1 MGVPTDAPVT
11 KTMDWEALVRE
22 AWGDDWHEK
31 EVVYEFSGGAKRK
44 STDET
49 PGTGSIYQTS

>member
-1 MGVPTDAPVT
+1 MSIPTDKPVT
-11 KTMDWEALVRE
+11 QTLDLRSLARE

-31 EVVYEFSGGAKRK
+31 EVVYEFTGGRKFK

-49 PGTGSIYQTS
+49 PSDGSIYQTD

>member
-1 MGVPTDAPVT
+1 
-11 KTMDWEALVRE
+11 MDLEALVRE

-31 EVVYEFSGGAKRK
+31 EVVYEFSGEAKFK

-49 PGTGSIYQTS
+49 PGDNSIYKTS